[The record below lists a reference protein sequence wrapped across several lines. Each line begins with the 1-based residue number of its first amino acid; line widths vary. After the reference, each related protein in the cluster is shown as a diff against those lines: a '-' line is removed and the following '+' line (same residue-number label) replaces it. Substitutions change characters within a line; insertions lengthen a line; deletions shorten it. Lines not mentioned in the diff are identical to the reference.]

1 MSAYQIINRLIHTAR
16 PPARGV
22 DNQVGYGVVDPVAAL
37 TWDVP
42 KGPAEPPKQLSA
54 PLVVPQPPAPR
65 DMVPIWVAAG
75 GLAGALL
82 IGGAVFGTATLM
94 RRSRKQQ

>member
-1 MSAYQIINRLIHTAR
+1 M
-16 PPARGV
+16 
-22 DNQVGYGVVDPVAAL
+22 
-37 TWDVP
+37 
-42 KGPAEPPKQLSA
+42 
-54 PLVVPQPPAPR
+54 VPQPPAPR